1 MVRTCDHPFA
11 KSDVTLGESRGFRN
25 ALRDQLVR
33 KAGPTN
39 AGPVIV
45 DIAEPFA
52 VSGPTPPEL
61 APWVAEVKSSGGIV
75 SVDTYCA
82 ENRGFF
88 SFLRGLFGSPA
99 QSAYAAADTYD
110 VVLHVDGLVGAV
122 TQVEFKPRS
131 AQ

>member
-1 MVRTCDHPFA
+1 VVRTCDHPFA
-11 KSDVTLGESRGFRN
+11 HSDVTLGASGGFRN
-25 ALRDQLVR
+25 ALRDHLAR
-33 KAGPTN
+33 K

-61 APWVAEVKSSGGIV
+61 APWIAEVKSSGGIV

-82 ENRGFF
+82 ETRGFF

-99 QSAYAAADTYD
+99 QNAYAAADSYD

-131 AQ
+131 VQ